1 MLTVFFFHEG
11 HPRKSNL
18 SLNIKISDNDHQV
31 NIYCTPRESSLNFS
45 TLLLKTTCVK
55 LLLWKTR
62 TTVRLVWLSICFSKV
77 HNYVALFLLFL
88 TEETGEEYLLKQNR
102 IIKLI
107 LCKQLALY
115 GMKVLGQFFKPN
127 FVLLFNTTVA
137 FRAGSHQSKLIGFF
151 F

>member
-18 SLNIKISDNDHQV
+18 SLNIKISDNNHQV

-62 TTVRLVWLSICFSKV
+62 TTVRLVWLSICFSNV
-77 HNYVALFLLFL
+77 HNYLALFLLFL
-88 TEETGEEYLLKQNR
+88 PEETGKEYMLKQNC

-107 LCKQLALY
+107 IVNSLLY
-115 GMKVLGQFFKPN
+115 MAWKFSAN
-127 FVLLFNTTVA
+127 FLNLILFYYLTQPWRSERDPIN
-137 FRAGSHQSKLIGFF
+137 LN
-151 F
+151 